1 MEDLRYWLGFNLVR
15 GIGPMRLRGLLEAF
29 GSVRAA
35 WEAPPEALQKIG
47 LDRRTLSSFLQA
59 RETLNLAQLEAAVLR
74 AKVHVYTWD
83 DPAYPAA
90 LRDLPD
96 SPPVLFVKGT
106 LEPDDDW
113 AIAVVGTRKPTA
125 YGREVAQHFAS
136 GLAQQGLTIVSGL
149 ARGVDAIAH
158 RAALEAGGR
167 TLAVLGCG
175 VDRVYP
181 PEHHKL
187 AQDIMAQG
195 ALISDY
201 PLGTPPDAANF
212 PARNRLISGLSR
224 GVVVVEAGSTS
235 GALITADFAA
245 QQGRDVFAVP
255 GSIFSPVSQG
265 THRLLREGAILAT
278 DVVDI
283 LEALHLEAI
292 GEQRETRDAMP
303 VTLTEATLLTYLSR
317 EPTHVDE
324 LVRASGMPVEMVNS
338 TLVLMEL
345 KGLARQVSPLHYVI
359 ARESQTLYQVEAA
372 DGE

>member
-1 MEDLRYWLGFNLVR
+1 MEDLRYWLGFNRVR

-35 WEAPPEALQKIG
+35 WEAPPEALQEIG

-255 GSIFSPVSQG
+255 GSIFSPASQG
-265 THRLLREGAILAT
+265 THRLLREGASLAT

-283 LEALHLEAI
+283 LEALHLEAV